1 MARSPQSHLTGS
13 RLFLL
18 LRLGLRLLAPGGF
31 HGGTGGFGG
40 AVFKVRVL
48 GYIYMY
54 IFCLFIHIYIYTHI
68 CRLGFICFYLLG
80 VGSRVWALNFLVGV

>member
-31 HGGTGGFGG
+31 QGGTGGFGG

-48 GYIYMY
+48 GYIC
-54 IFCLFIHIYIYTHI
+54 IFFVYLYTYIYTHI